1 MGGRRSPTAGLDSRD
16 LLMSYYFSVVGFL
29 SLVANLRST
38 SSNLLGAGSA
48 GSGPFG
54 LLTIA
59 RYQMLIWPRSGL
71 EKWGLLALQG
81 SPPSVAVSVAART
94 RVAKSNQGLA
104 FIIENLKR
112 PKRAD
117 CEGQEDELRFPLPI
131 PATVSKFPGLVSSV
145 SSANFTEQYCP
156 P

>member
-1 MGGRRSPTAGLDSRD
+1 MVGAGLDSRD
-16 LLMSYYFSVVGFL
+16 LLMSYYFNVVGFL

-71 EKWGLLALQG
+71 ENWGLLALQG
-81 SPPSVAVSVAART
+81 SPLSVAVSVAART

-104 FIIENLKR
+104 FIEKLRGRKERNARAKR
-112 PKRAD
+112 MSSDGSFRFQQRCRSSRAGVFRFE
-117 CEGQEDELRFPLPI
+117 CEL
-131 PATVSKFPGLVSSV
+131 
-145 SSANFTEQYCP
+145 Y
-156 P
+156 

>member
-1 MGGRRSPTAGLDSRD
+1 VVGAGLDSRD
-16 LLMSYYFSVVGFL
+16 LLMSYYFNVVGFL

-81 SPPSVAVSVAART
+81 SPLSVAVSVAART
-94 RVAKSNQGLA
+94 RVAKSNRGLA
-104 FIIENLKR
+104 FIEKLRGRKERIARAKR
-112 PKRAD
+112 MSSRSSRAGVFRFE
-117 CEGQEDELRFPLPI
+117 CEL
-131 PATVSKFPGLVSSV
+131 
-145 SSANFTEQYCP
+145 Y
-156 P
+156 

>member
-1 MGGRRSPTAGLDSRD
+1 MGGRRWPTAGLDSRD

-104 FIIENLKR
+104 FIENLRGRKERIARAKR
-112 PKRAD
+112 MSSDSRFRFQQRCRSSRAGVFRFE
-117 CEGQEDELRFPLPI
+117 CEL
-131 PATVSKFPGLVSSV
+131 
-145 SSANFTEQYCP
+145 Y
-156 P
+156 